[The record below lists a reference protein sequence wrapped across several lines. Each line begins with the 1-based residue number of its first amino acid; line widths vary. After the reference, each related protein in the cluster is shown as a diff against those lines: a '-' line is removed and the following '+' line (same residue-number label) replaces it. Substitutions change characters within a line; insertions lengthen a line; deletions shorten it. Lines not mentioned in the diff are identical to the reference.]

1 MAKKEAYIEYIYNII
16 REHKIQTANAA
27 YEFHERDQNR
37 PKPSV
42 KLTQFKSYYKLANE
56 KHEQFT
62 NQIKKIK
69 EVKDVENEIER
80 IEQAAISRKEVGE
93 MIANV
98 VVIAYDNVMNSKSD
112 KDIHAFNAAV
122 TVCNKF
128 EGYDK
133 PTKLANTTASGDD
146 VNQITISMPA
156 GFILDFPSNTDE
168 STT

>member
-1 MAKKEAYIEYIYNII
+1 MAKEEAYIEYIYNII
-16 REHKIQTANAA
+16 REHNIQTANAA
-27 YEFHERDQNR
+27 YKFHESDQNR

-42 KLTQFKSYYKLANE
+42 KLTQFKEYFKKANE
-56 KHEQFT
+56 KHQQFT

-69 EVKDVENEIER
+69 EVKDVENELDR

-98 VVIAYDNVMNSKSD
+98 VMIAYNNVINSKSD

-146 VNQITISMPA
+146 VNQITISMPT